1 MLRSIRPRIAGRREA
16 RRETTREIEWRDEKW
31 VLGCSGARV
40 GYQHF
45 VRGRSKR
52 VGRGDS
58 GERRQAGENRATGD
72 IEIGLGRVPLV
83 MWLLTRFTSSRPGPD
98 YLPTRSFHYPILSS
112 ILFRFAAPCS
122 FLSPSLSLS
131 PPPPFSSLLHSSFSA

>member
-1 MLRSIRPRIAGRREA
+1 MA
-16 RRETTREIEWRDEKW
+16 RDGEGEQRDEKW
-31 VLGCSGARV
+31 VLGYSEARV

-52 VGRGDS
+52 VDREGS

-83 MWLLTRFTSSRPGPD
+83 M
-98 YLPTRSFHYPILSS
+98 
-112 ILFRFAAPCS
+112 
-122 FLSPSLSLS
+122 
-131 PPPPFSSLLHSSFSA
+131 